1 MPPKSKI
8 TTKELYQQYIF
19 MFRFYFFPIFILAV
33 FLLVGIFAV
42 YPSVTTLFDNF
53 SKVDELKLNS
63 EKKQER
69 ISKLEALREGSGKT
83 QEYLSYINRIAPIE
97 KTRVTDFQGS
107 ISKISQQNNLEIKS
121 ARGGEEI
128 IQEENS
134 TDTSTLLVEV
144 PMHFSITGPFQNL
157 KNFLSDIYK
166 GDDFIIIEE
175 MELSKEDSSSDWT
188 MQITLVKYQFISQEK
203 IPDESGV
210 DPGSSGDQLPE
221 EANPEEVNLED
232 FIPNQDVL
240 KFLDEKYINAE

>member
-1 MPPKSKI
+1 M
-8 TTKELYQQYIF
+8 
-19 MFRFYFFPIFILAV
+19 
-33 FLLVGIFAV
+33 VGIFAV

-175 MELSKEDSSSDWT
+175 MELSKEASYSLPIVS
-188 MQITLVKYQFISQEK
+188 E
-203 IPDESGV
+203 IPS
-210 DPGSSGDQLPE
+210 
-221 EANPEEVNLED
+221 NPE
-232 FIPNQDVL
+232 
-240 KFLDEKYINAE
+240 

>member
-134 TDTSTLLVEV
+134 TDTSTLLVDV

-157 KNFLSDIYK
+157 KTE
-166 GDDFIIIEE
+166 IED
-175 MELSKEDSSSDWT
+175 L
-188 MQITLVKYQFISQEK
+188 L
-203 IPDESGV
+203 
-210 DPGSSGDQLPE
+210 
-221 EANPEEVNLED
+221 
-232 FIPNQDVL
+232 
-240 KFLDEKYINAE
+240 